1 MIDGTTVLA
10 VRRADESQMRRAER
24 GVVAGYVHELSKR
37 HAEPHAPKPNAQ
49 PSSSRTE
56 GG

>member
-1 MIDGTTVLA
+1 MIDGTTVSA